1 MNGSK
6 NEYLK
11 TRDNIFIALL
21 LTLII
26 DVVCLFLHQVQ
37 GIIDFN
43 YTLHEMLAIP
53 VNFSIFIVPI
63 ELVMLI
69 YYSTRY
75 FKNIWKATMLTDLKY
90 KVKVFTCVICMFF
103 TMALIYYQINIV
115 TTSLVSNVAN
125 KTIEGNSTYII
136 LNSKKIKCTRNEY
149 NLINLNEEYSISY
162 KWNHLKPNIGKLEN
176 IRRIAPYKK

>member
-1 MNGSK
+1 MVGSK
-6 NEYLK
+6 NQYLK

-43 YTLHEMLAIP
+43 YNLHAMLAML

-63 ELVMLI
+63 ELVMFT

-75 FKNIWKATMLTDLKY
+75 FKNIWKATMLTDLRY
-90 KVKVFTCVICMFF
+90 KVKVFTCIICLFF
-103 TMALIYYQINIV
+103 TITLIYYQINIV
-115 TTSLVSNVAN
+115 TTSLVSNVTN

-136 LNSKKIKCTRNEY
+136 VNSKNIKCTRNEY

-162 KWNHLKPNIGKLEN
+162 KWNHLKPNVGKLDS
-176 IRRIAPYKK
+176 IRRMTPY